1 MRIRRFSL
9 VVILAIA
16 LFTIA
21 CASNKPIQ
29 IRSTPSGAGVFVDG
43 KPVGV
48 TPLVLT
54 TDDLMPRR
62 AFDGKPSTHAMLV
75 IEVPGYSSYQLVLRE
90 FALPN
95 EVNAE
100 LRPNISGAA
109 GAASSDPA
117 SSPDVVREIERL
129 QQLREKGAILEEEF
143 QQLKKK
149 ALDRVSAAPPP

>member
-1 MRIRRFSL
+1 M
-9 VVILAIA
+9 
-16 LFTIA
+16 
-21 CASNKPIQ
+21 
-29 IRSTPSGAGVFVDG
+29 PSGAAVFVDG

-54 TDDLMPRR
+54 TNDLMPRR

-75 IEVPGYSSYQLVLRE
+75 IEMPGYSSYQLVLGE

-100 LRPNISGAA
+100 LRPNISGAPS
-109 GAASSDPA
+109 SSDPA
-117 SSPDVVREIERL
+117 LSPDVVREIERL
-129 QQLREKGAILEEEF
+129 QQLREKGAISEEEF

-149 ALDRVSAAPPP
+149 ALDRASAAPPP